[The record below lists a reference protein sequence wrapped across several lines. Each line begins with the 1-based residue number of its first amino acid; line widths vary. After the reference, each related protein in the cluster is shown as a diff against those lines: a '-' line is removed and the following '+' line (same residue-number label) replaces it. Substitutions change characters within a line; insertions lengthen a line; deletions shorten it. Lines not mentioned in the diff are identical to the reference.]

1 MRKPAANKKLANGV
15 VLLLGAG
22 LVAFY
27 QLWQPKPAPQT
38 ATPNT
43 PPASSSV
50 TAPPVATANQ
60 AAIAK
65 IRGSQ
70 NNPDAKFWTTVQG
83 KVVKLLKDDREG
95 NPHQRFLVNIAPD
108 ITLLVAHNI
117 ELAPRIPT
125 QEGDTIT
132 ISGEYVW
139 NNRGGVLHWTHHDP
153 KGRRGGWV
161 EVNGKRFE

>member
-1 MRKPAANKKLANGV
+1 MQKPAANKKLANGV

-22 LVAFY
+22 LVALY

-38 ATPNT
+38 ITPNT
-43 PPASSSV
+43 PPTSSAV
-50 TAPPVATANQ
+50 TAPPANTANQ

-70 NNPDAKFWTTVQG
+70 RNPDAKFWTTVQG

-95 NPHQRFLVNIAPD
+95 SPHQRFLVNIAPD

-139 NNRGGVLHWTHHDP
+139 NNRGGVLHWTHHNP

>member
-1 MRKPAANKKLANGV
+1 MHKPVANKKLANGV
-15 VLLLGAG
+15 VLLIGAG

-27 QLWQPKPAPQT
+27 QLWQPKLAPQ
-38 ATPNT
+38 AITPSTQPTSSPSTT
-43 PPASSSV
+43 PPV
-50 TAPPVATANQ
+50 DATNQ

-70 NNPDAKFWTTVQG
+70 NNPDAKFWITVQG
-83 KVVKLLKDDREG
+83 KVAKLLKDDREG
-95 NPHQRFLVNIAPD
+95 SPHQRFLVNIAPD

-125 QEGDTIT
+125 QEGDKII

-153 KGRRGGWV
+153 KGRRGGWI
-161 EVNGKRFE
+161 EVNGKRFD